1 MSQLALEERILVLT
15 PTGADARIAVRML
28 SENGFLA
35 QSFPD
40 MAALCEAS
48 KYGVGAL
55 LIAEE
60 ALTTSDLTRL
70 SSLMASQPSWSDFTV
85 VLITSGAA
93 TTQYTAKVFSALM
106 SYGNVA
112 LIERPFRLIT
122 LISAMQG
129 ALRAR
134 RRQYQV
140 RALLSQHENDQQ
152 ELRAHTIEL
161 ERRVAER
168 TAKLSEMVSE
178 LEAFSYTVSHDLRAP
193 LRGIQGYAHFLL
205 EDGSD
210 RIDETTRDYVRHIQA
225 SASRLDALV
234 RDVLAY
240 SRVSRSEISFH
251 PIDLEMLVQQIVA
264 ENPTF
269 QMPRAQVTL
278 ERPFLPVRGHAASL
292 SQCIANLLGNAIKFV
307 EQGLLPRVTVRT
319 EPVGDQHTRVWFEDN
334 GIGIDPDLQGKIFGM
349 FERGHT
355 DRKYDGTGIGL
366 AIVKKAVLR
375 MRGEVGVFST
385 PGQGSRFWIQL
396 PRA

>member
-15 PTGADARIAVRML
+15 PTGADARIAVRVL
-28 SENGFLA
+28 GENGLLA
-35 QSFPD
+35 QSVPD
-40 MAALCEAS
+40 MEALCEAS
-48 KYGVGAL
+48 KYGIGAL

-60 ALTTSDLTRL
+60 ALTVSDLSRL
-70 SSLMASQPSWSDFTV
+70 SALMAGQPSWSDFTV

-93 TTQYTAKVFSALM
+93 TTQYTAKLFSTLM

-112 LIERPFRLIT
+112 LIDRPFRLIT

-152 ELRAHTIEL
+152 ELRAHASEL
-161 ERRVAER
+161 ERRVNER
-168 TAKLSEMVSE
+168 TVKLSEMVSE

-205 EDGSD
+205 EDGAD
-210 RIDETTRDYVRHIQA
+210 RIDETTRNYVRHIQA
-225 SASRLDALV
+225 SAARLDALV

-251 PIDLEMLVQQIVA
+251 SIDLETLVQQIVA

-269 QMPRAQVTL
+269 QMPQAQVTL
-278 ERPFLPVRGHAASL
+278 QRPLLPVLGHAASL

-307 EQGLLPRVTVRT
+307 EPGMLPRVNVRT
-319 EPVGDQHTRVWFEDN
+319 ESLGERHTRVWFEDN
-334 GIGIDPDLQGKIFGM
+334 GIGIDPELQGKIFGM
-349 FERGHT
+349 FERGHP
-355 DRKYDGTGIGL
+355 DRKYEGTGIGL
-366 AIVKKAVLR
+366 AIVRKAVLR
-375 MRGEVGVFST
+375 MRGDVGVFST